1 MCMYPQPLIA
11 VADVEKTSQWY
22 QTILGLESG
31 HGGRE
36 YEQLLFEQRMVL
48 QLHQWQAHDHSHIG
62 DPKRLIGNG
71 VLLWFES
78 NQFDEIVQ
86 KLQTHQIEILEGP
99 KYNPNAHHREIWF
112 KDLNGYSLVVA
123 SPYGDL

>member
-1 MCMYPQPLIA
+1 MYPQPLIA

-36 YEQLLFEQRMVL
+36 YEQLLFEQHMVL

-78 NQFDEIVQ
+78 NRFDEIVQ

-112 KDLNGYSLVVA
+112 KDLNGYTLVVA
-123 SPYGDL
+123 SPYGDF

>member
-1 MCMYPQPLIA
+1 MSK
-11 VADVEKTSQWY
+11 KTSPWY

-78 NQFDEIVQ
+78 NRFDEIVQ

-112 KDLNGYSLVVA
+112 KDLNGYTLVVA
-123 SPYGDL
+123 SPYDDL

>member
-1 MCMYPQPLIA
+1 MYPQPLIA

-31 HGGRE
+31 HGGKE

-48 QLHQWQAHDHSHIG
+48 QLHQWQAHEHPHIG

-78 NQFDEIVQ
+78 NRFDEIVQ
-86 KLQTHQIEILEGP
+86 KLQTHQVEILEGP

-112 KDLNGYSLVVA
+112 RDLNGYTLVVA
-123 SPYGDL
+123 SPHADL

>member
-78 NQFDEIVQ
+78 NRFDEIVQ

-112 KDLNGYSLVVA
+112 KDLNGYTLVVA
-123 SPYGDL
+123 SPYGDF

>member
-1 MCMYPQPLIA
+1 MYPQPLIA
-11 VADVEKTSQWY
+11 VVDVEKTSQWY
-22 QTILGLESG
+22 QTVLGLESG
-31 HGGRE
+31 HGGKE

-48 QLHQWQAHDHSHIG
+48 QLHQWQAHEHPHIG

-78 NQFDEIVQ
+78 NRFDEIVQ
-86 KLQTHQIEILEGP
+86 KLQTHQVEILEGP

-112 KDLNGYSLVVA
+112 RDLNGYTLVVA
-123 SPYGDL
+123 SLYGDL

>member
-1 MCMYPQPLIA
+1 MYPQPLIA

-31 HGGRE
+31 HGGKE

-48 QLHQWQAHDHSHIG
+48 QLHQWQAHEHPHIG

-78 NQFDEIVQ
+78 NRFDEIVQ
-86 KLQTHQIEILEGP
+86 KLQTHQVEILEGP

-112 KDLNGYSLVVA
+112 RDLNGYTLVVA

>member
-1 MCMYPQPLIA
+1 MYPQPLIA

-22 QTILGLESG
+22 QTVLGLESG
-31 HGGRE
+31 HGGKE
-36 YEQLLFEQRMVL
+36 YEQLLFEQCMVL
-48 QLHQWQAHDHSHIG
+48 QLHQWQAHEHPHIG

-78 NQFDEIVQ
+78 NRFDEIVQ
-86 KLQTHQIEILEGP
+86 KLQTHQVEILEGP

-112 KDLNGYSLVVA
+112 RDLNGYTLVVA

>member
-1 MCMYPQPLIA
+1 MYPQPLIA
-11 VADVEKTSQWY
+11 VANVEKTSQWY
-22 QTILGLESG
+22 QTVLGLESG
-31 HGGRE
+31 HGGKE

-48 QLHQWQAHDHSHIG
+48 QLHQWQAHEHPHIG

-78 NQFDEIVQ
+78 NRFDEIVQ
-86 KLQTHQIEILEGP
+86 KLQTHQVEILEGP

-112 KDLNGYSLVVA
+112 RDLNGYTLVVA

>member
-1 MCMYPQPLIA
+1 MYPQPLIA

-22 QTILGLESG
+22 QTVLGLESG
-31 HGGRE
+31 HGGKE

-48 QLHQWQAHDHSHIG
+48 QLHQWQAHEHPHIG

-86 KLQTHQIEILEGP
+86 KLQTHQVEILEGP

-112 KDLNGYSLVVA
+112 RDLNGYTLAVA

>member
-1 MCMYPQPLIA
+1 MYPQPLIA

-31 HGGRE
+31 HGGKE
-36 YEQLLFEQRMVL
+36 YEQLLFEQHMVL
-48 QLHQWQAHDHSHIG
+48 QLHQWQAHEHPHIG

-86 KLQTHQIEILEGP
+86 KLQTHQVEILEGP

-112 KDLNGYSLVVA
+112 RDLNGYTLVVA

>member
-1 MCMYPQPLIA
+1 MYPQPLIA

-31 HGGRE
+31 HGGKE
-36 YEQLLFEQRMVL
+36 YEQLLFEQHMVL
-48 QLHQWQAHDHSHIG
+48 QLHQWQAHEHPHIG
-62 DPKRLIGNG
+62 DPKRVIGNG
-71 VLLWFES
+71 VSLWFES
-78 NQFDEIVQ
+78 NRFDEIVL
-86 KLQTHQIEILEGP
+86 KLQTHQVEILEGP

-112 KDLNGYSLVVA
+112 RDLNGYTLVVA

>member
-1 MCMYPQPLIA
+1 MYPQPLIA

-22 QTILGLESG
+22 QTVLGLESG
-31 HGGRE
+31 HGGKE

-48 QLHQWQAHDHSHIG
+48 QLHQWQAHEHPHIG

-86 KLQTHQIEILEGP
+86 KLQTHQVEILEGP

-112 KDLNGYSLVVA
+112 RDLNGYTLVVA

>member
-1 MCMYPQPLIA
+1 MYPQPLIA

-31 HGGRE
+31 HGGKE

-48 QLHQWQAHDHSHIG
+48 QLHQWQAHEHPHIG

-78 NQFDEIVQ
+78 NRFDEIVQ
-86 KLQTHQIEILEGP
+86 KLQTHQVEILEGP

-112 KDLNGYSLVVA
+112 RDLNGYTLVVA
-123 SPYGDL
+123 SPYGDI

>member
-1 MCMYPQPLIA
+1 MYPQPLIA

-36 YEQLLFEQRMVL
+36 YEQLLFEQHMVL
-48 QLHQWQAHDHSHIG
+48 QLHQWQAHDHSHIS

-78 NQFDEIVQ
+78 NRFDEIVQ

-112 KDLNGYSLVVA
+112 KDLNGYTLVIA

>member
-1 MCMYPQPLIA
+1 MYPQPLIA

-36 YEQLLFEQRMVL
+36 YEQLLFEQHVVL

-62 DPKRLIGNG
+62 APKRLIGNG

-78 NQFDEIVQ
+78 KRFDEIVQ

-112 KDLNGYSLVVA
+112 KDLNGYTLVVA

>member
-1 MCMYPQPLIA
+1 MYPQPLIA

-22 QTILGLESG
+22 QTVLGLASG

-36 YEQLLFEQRMVL
+36 YEQLLYEQHMVL
-48 QLHQWQAHDHSHIG
+48 QLHQWQAHDHSYIG
-62 DPKRLIGNG
+62 DPKRVIGNG

-78 NQFDEIVQ
+78 DQFDEIVK
-86 KLQTHQIEILEGP
+86 KLQTHQVEILEGP

-112 KDLNGYSLVVA
+112 KDPNGYTLVVA
-123 SPYGDL
+123 SPYGDI

>member
-1 MCMYPQPLIA
+1 MYPQPLIA

-22 QTILGLESG
+22 QTVLGLESG

-62 DPKRLIGNG
+62 DPKRVIGNG

-78 NQFDEIVQ
+78 NRFDEIVQ
-86 KLQTHQIEILEGP
+86 KLQTHQVEILEGP

-112 KDLNGYSLVVA
+112 KDPNGYTLVVA
-123 SPYGDL
+123 SPYGDI

>member
-1 MCMYPQPLIA
+1 MYPQPLIA

-31 HGGRE
+31 HGGKE

-48 QLHQWQAHDHSHIG
+48 QLHQWQAHEHPHIG

-78 NQFDEIVQ
+78 NRFDEIVQ
-86 KLQTHQIEILEGP
+86 NLQTHQVEILEGP

-112 KDLNGYSLVVA
+112 RDLNGYTLVVA

>member
-1 MCMYPQPLIA
+1 MYPQPLIA
-11 VADVEKTSQWY
+11 IADVEKTSQWY

-36 YEQLLFEQRMVL
+36 YEQLLFEQHMVL

-78 NQFDEIVQ
+78 NRFDEIVQ

-99 KYNPNAHHREIWF
+99 KYNPNAHHRDIWF
-112 KDLNGYSLVVA
+112 KDLNGYTLVVA

>member
-1 MCMYPQPLIA
+1 MYPQPLIA

-22 QTILGLESG
+22 QTVLGLESG

-62 DPKRLIGNG
+62 DPKRVVGNG

-78 NQFDEIVQ
+78 TQFDEIVAS
-86 KLQTHQIEILEGP
+86 LQTHQVEILEGP

-112 KDLNGYSLVVA
+112 KDPNGYTLVVA

>member
-1 MCMYPQPLIA
+1 MYPQPLIA

-31 HGGRE
+31 HGGKE

-48 QLHQWQAHDHSHIG
+48 QLHQWQVHEHPHIG

-78 NQFDEIVQ
+78 NRFDEIVQ
-86 KLQTHQIEILEGP
+86 KLQTHQVEILEGP

-112 KDLNGYSLVVA
+112 RDLNGYTLVVA